1 MPLLFERKS
10 VLTAKIESTYGTDS
24 VPVAAT
30 NAVKI
35 ENLTVDPL
43 NQETVQEGT
52 IQPHFG
58 GKRKIGVRE
67 SVDISF
73 DVQIA
78 GSGTAGTAPAY
89 AELFRMC
96 ANAETIVAATS
107 AGYNPISSAIE
118 SGTIYFYADGVLHKA
133 VGCRGNVS
141 LKISAGGIPVYSFT
155 FKGLYAPVTDVTL
168 PTPTLTA
175 YKTPLVANSTNTT
188 FSIHGYAAVLS
199 EFTLD
204 YGNQVVHGD
213 DIGDEQIMIIDR
225 NVTAKAVIRAPDIA
239 TKDFYAIVRAET
251 LGVVTVTQ
259 GTVAGNI
266 IESKGDTVQL
276 SNPTYSEKNGIRM
289 LNLDLDYIPT
299 DVGNDEHTIT
309 NT

>member
-1 MPLLFERKS
+1 MPTLYERKS
-10 VLTAKIESTYGTDS
+10 VITAKIETTYGTDS

-30 NAVKI
+30 NAVKV

-43 NQETVQEGT
+43 NQETTQEGT

-78 GSGTAGTAPAY
+78 GSGTAGTAPGY
-89 AELFRMC
+89 AALLRMC
-96 ANAETIVAATS
+96 AQAETLVAITS
-107 AGYNPISSAIE
+107 AAYNPVSSGIE

-141 LKISAGGIPVYSFT
+141 LKIAAGGIPVYSFT
-155 FKGLYAPVTDVTL
+155 FKGLYVPVSDVTL
-168 PTPTLTA
+168 PVPTLTA
-175 YKTPLVANSTNTT
+175 YKTPLVANTTNTT
-188 FSIHGYAAVLS
+188 FSIHGFAAVLS

-213 DIGDEQIMIIDR
+213 DIGDEQIMIVDR
-225 NVTAKAVIRAPDIA
+225 NVTGKAIIRATTVA
-239 TKDFYAIVRAET
+239 AKDFYALARAET
-251 LGVVTVTQ
+251 LGVVTITQ

-266 IESKGDTVQL
+266 ITSNGNTVQV

-289 LNLDLDYIPT
+289 LSLDLDYIPT
-299 DVGNDEHTIT
+299 DAGNDEHTIT